1 MLVGDNAVKKCGM
14 LKSHSAV
21 FTQVA
26 NSENAV
32 IASRALNLLS
42 EGLLQEGHA
51 SKGFYIKSKSCDWG
65 PMAGLL
71 LTKPEFTKDKDKA
84 KQQSYITKALQ
95 NAPPRKVFVSTAR
108 LKFLQGQG
116 VIHEKS
122 RDAST
127 ITMQSSSKHHG
138 TMDFVARKN
147 SLTEPMWQLFYIAN
161 KKEEPVMG
169 LVNRPVESAGE
180 QPAGPRGVV
189 AGDYDLF
196 AVWGR
201 HENRRPLGTGPNIVT
216 KGQVAQPYAQA
227 VKNANSVPG
236 MDEDKDMGNVSFY
249 VRTIIKKLNAGIV
262 SKTGYKGGA
271 MIHHNDESGNP
282 FTPGEDYPLIF
293 FVPGKEP
300 RAVESAADLMTIYK
314 ECKAAGYCVEVNP
327 GFSVV

>member
-1 MLVGDNAVKKCGM
+1 MLVGDAAVNTCGM
-14 LKSHSAV
+14 LTSHATV
-21 FTQVA
+21 FKQVA
-26 NSENAV
+26 NAENSV

-42 EGLLQEGHA
+42 VSLLQEGHA
-51 SKGFYIKSKSCDWG
+51 SKGFFIKSKSCDWG

-84 KQQSYITKALQ
+84 KQQGYITKALQ
-95 NAPPRKVFVSTAR
+95 NGPPRAVFVSTAR
-108 LKFLQGQG
+108 LKELQGKG

-122 RDAST
+122 REDKV
-127 ITMQSSSKHHG
+127 ITMQSTSKHHG

-147 SLTEPMWQLFYIAN
+147 SAVEPMWQLFYIQN

-169 LVNRPVESAGE
+169 LVNKPVESAGE
-180 QPAGPRGVV
+180 QPYGPRGVV

-201 HENRRPLGTGPNIVT
+201 HENTRPLGTGPNIVT
-216 KGQVAQPYAQA
+216 KGQVAKPYTKA
-227 VKNANSVPG
+227 VKEANSVSG
-236 MDEDKDMGNVSFY
+236 MNEDKNMGNVSFY

-282 FTPGEDYPLIF
+282 FTPGEDYPLLF

-300 RAVESAADLMTIYK
+300 RAVCNAADLNY
-314 ECKAAGYCVEVNP
+314 V
-327 GFSVV
+327 